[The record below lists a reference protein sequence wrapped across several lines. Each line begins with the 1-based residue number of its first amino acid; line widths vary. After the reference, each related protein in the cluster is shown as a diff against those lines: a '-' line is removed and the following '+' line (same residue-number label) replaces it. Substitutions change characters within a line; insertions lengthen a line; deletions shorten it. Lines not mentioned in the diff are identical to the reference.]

1 MWCYI
6 IDLVVVGKWLFLLF
20 HEMTWI
26 VFVTSLFAALF
37 ILLKDNSIIVSASVW
52 YHPREKIRDNPNFP
66 RMLFNLTKI
75 KFSFLIYLTF
85 KELHGSRPLMPF
97 RYHWKYHCI
106 TVPSLNMYNV
116 QRIFI
121 LLSAL
126 IYLSFITMLSYQLM
140 ADSLMQSW
148 EWLALSLTSQEPKV
162 FQGTDYKAGL
172 SQWVADAGSERIFHP
187 VLSQGSGSS
196 ISQLWKLKLPEQ
208 ANVAEILFCSPTSVS
223 LFFQEGSVCS
233 GKGKMIVWSCLVALR
248 CI

>member
-1 MWCYI
+1 MWCCI

-121 LLSAL
+121 LLSACPL
-126 IYLSFITMLSYQLM
+126 LPCGAISLWQILSCRVENGWLCPWHLKNQRCFRAQTIKLGCPNGLLMLEVS
-140 ADSLMQSW
+140 A
-148 EWLALSLTSQEPKV
+148 
-162 FQGTDYKAGL
+162 
-172 SQWVADAGSERIFHP
+172 
-187 VLSQGSGSS
+187 SS
-196 ISQLWKLKLPEQ
+196 IQFSARVLAPAFLSSESWSYLNRLMWQKFFSVLPRRW
-208 ANVAEILFCSPTSVS
+208 VYFSR
-223 LFFQEGSVCS
+223 
-233 GKGKMIVWSCLVALR
+233 KGQCAVEKEKWLCDRAW
-248 CI
+248 

>member
-1 MWCYI
+1 
-6 IDLVVVGKWLFLLF
+6 
-20 HEMTWI
+20 MTWI

>member
-1 MWCYI
+1 
-6 IDLVVVGKWLFLLF
+6 
-20 HEMTWI
+20 MTWI

-121 LLSAL
+121 LLSACPL
-126 IYLSFITMLSYQLM
+126 LPCGAISLWQILSCRVENGWLCPWHLRNQRCFRAQTIKLGCPNGLLMLEVS
-140 ADSLMQSW
+140 
-148 EWLALSLTSQEPKV
+148 T
-162 FQGTDYKAGL
+162 
-172 SQWVADAGSERIFHP
+172 
-187 VLSQGSGSS
+187 SS
-196 ISQLWKLKLPEQ
+196 IQFSARVLAPAFLSSESWSYLNRLMWQRFFSVLPHRW
-208 ANVAEILFCSPTSVS
+208 VYFSR
-223 LFFQEGSVCS
+223 
-233 GKGKMIVWSCLVALR
+233 KGQCAVEKEKWLCDRAW
-248 CI
+248 